1 MTIQQ
6 MKEKKR
12 ELGYTNAMISQK
24 TGLPLSTVQ
33 KILGGITRSPR
44 RTAIKALEELFA
56 ENGKN
61 GYTYQPARHSVV
73 CDPPA
78 TYGNAAVQAYTI
90 RDIESLPEDTRAE
103 LIDGRIYYMSAPGRI
118 HQEIIVKT
126 LVRIESHITVGHG
139 SCKVYPAPFA
149 VYLDRDIGQDYLEP
163 DLVVVCRPE
172 RLCDKGC
179 MGAPDWIMEVT
190 SPSTQFRDYTVKL
203 FRYKAAGVREYW
215 IVNPEKRVVHTY
227 RFGEEEAVEIYSF
240 DEMVPFGIFPGLEI
254 RLADYV

>member
-56 ENGKN
+56 ENGKT
-61 GYTYQPARHSVV
+61 GYTYQYPCHSAV

-126 LVRIESHITVGHG
+126 LVRIESHITAGHG

-203 FRYKAAGVREYW
+203 FSYKAAGVREYW

-240 DEMVPFGIFPGLEI
+240 DDRVPFGIFPGLEI